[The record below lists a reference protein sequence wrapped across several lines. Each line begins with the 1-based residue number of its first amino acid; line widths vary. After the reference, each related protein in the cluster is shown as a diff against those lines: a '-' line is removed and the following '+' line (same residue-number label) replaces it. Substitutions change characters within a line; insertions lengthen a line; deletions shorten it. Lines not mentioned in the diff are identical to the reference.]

1 MTLHWQDELLAL
13 VTRYGE
19 QCSQLATERAR
30 GTRENPPADRAAAW
44 AAILSH
50 VAHAPSRAADAKL
63 PVSSA

>member
-1 MTLHWQDELLAL
+1 MNSHWQDELLAL

-30 GTRENPPADRAAAW
+30 GARGHPPADRSAAW

-50 VAHAPSRAADAKL
+50 LAHAPSRATEPEAPL
-63 PVSSA
+63 NTV